1 MSSHGGPP
9 LQPLPYAQP
18 PQVPPPQVPPP
29 PQIAPEHLVQL
40 QNAKR
45 GMRKIR
51 RAISTATFD
60 GGTLVVFG
68 LMTFILGMGDVVSVA
83 LGVGLMAIGAIEL
96 YAARRLKRLE
106 PPAIGFL
113 FWNQI
118 ALGSMLLIYA
128 IWRVFD
134 VVHNPANSAL
144 ATEAAAAGLN
154 AGDLQGL
161 AGLDQSITLLVYSS
175 LMAVAVFGQG
185 SMALFYFTR
194 RKHLHAY
201 LAQTPPW
208 ITQMQKAGMGI

>member
-9 LQPLPYAQP
+9 LQPLPYAQA
-18 PQVPPPQVPPP
+18 PQGLPP
-29 PQIAPEHLVQL
+29 PQISAEHLLQL

-60 GGTLVVFG
+60 GWTLAVFG
-68 LMTFILGMGDVVSVA
+68 LMTFVFGMGDVVAAA
-83 LGVGLMAIGAIEL
+83 LGAGLMAIGAIEL

-106 PPAIGFL
+106 PPAVGVL

-118 ALGSMLLIYA
+118 ALGSVLMIYA

-144 ATEAAAAGLN
+144 AAEAA
-154 AGDLQGL
+154 
-161 AGLDQSITLLVYSS
+161 
-175 LMAVAVFGQG
+175 
-185 SMALFYFTR
+185 
-194 RKHLHAY
+194 
-201 LAQTPPW
+201 
-208 ITQMQKAGMGI
+208 

>member
-1 MSSHGGPP
+1 MSSPSGSP
-9 LQPLPYAQP
+9 LEPLPYAQP
-18 PQVPPPQVPPP
+18 PQVPPP
-29 PQIAPEHLVQL
+29 PQISPEHLLQL

-68 LMTFILGMGDVVSVA
+68 LMTFILGMGDVVSVV
-83 LGVGLMAIGAIEL
+83 LGAGLMAIGAIEL

-118 ALGSMLLIYA
+118 ALGSLLMIYA

-134 VVHNPANSAL
+134 TLHNPANSAL

-161 AGLDQSITLLVYSS
+161 AGLDQSISLLVYSS

-185 SMALFYFTR
+185 GLALFYFTR
-194 RKHLHAY
+194 RKHLRAY
-201 LAQTPPW
+201 LAETPPW
-208 ITQMQKAGMGI
+208 ITQMQRAGMGI